1 MGVVSLRIQKE
12 SGLGDKP
19 LLAQEAVKKVL
30 LPLLR
35 RLGSTS
41 TKSRPV
47 VELVF
52 SVSKAHADPPFITKA
67 NQTVTV

>member
-1 MGVVSLRIQKE
+1 MSTHGVLGLRIYKE

-35 RLGSTS
+35 RQGSTS
-41 TKSRPV
+41 TKSRLP

-52 SVSKAHADPPFITKA
+52 IVSKANADPQLII
-67 NQTVTV
+67 NG

>member
-1 MGVVSLRIQKE
+1 MNVHGVLSLRVNKE

-35 RLGSTS
+35 RVGSTS
-41 TKSRPV
+41 TKSRLP

-52 SVSKAHADPPFITKA
+52 SVSKANAGPHL
-67 NQTVTV
+67 VS